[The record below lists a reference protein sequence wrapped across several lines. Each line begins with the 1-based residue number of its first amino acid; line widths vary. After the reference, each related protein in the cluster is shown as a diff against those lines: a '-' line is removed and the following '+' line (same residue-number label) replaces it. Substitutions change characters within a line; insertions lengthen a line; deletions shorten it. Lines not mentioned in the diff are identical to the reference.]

1 MGSPEN
7 PGASVPAVATAGPA
21 AEPEP
26 RRPRWADRPV
36 VVVQDGDIAQALRRL
51 ARLTEKAG
59 LIREL
64 RDRRFYRSP
73 GERQRMK
80 ARRARK
86 AAARRAA
93 RAARW
98 GGGP

>member
-1 MGSPEN
+1 L
-7 PGASVPAVATAGPA
+7 
-21 AEPEP
+21 
-26 RRPRWADRPV
+26 ADRPEV
-36 VVVQDGDIAQALRRL
+36 VVKGGDLVGALRRL

-80 ARRARK
+80 ARRAQR
-86 AAARRAA
+86 AAAKRAA
-93 RAARW
+93 RTARDAAEGRRE
-98 GGGP
+98 